1 MQYPFDVLEFIN
13 SNKQLV
19 KRYLAADTRT
29 LYVPDF
35 NTDKQHYYKNNVTI
49 LRSGVAFEYTELQKL
64 EYIKCMRDVV
74 YFTRKYVKIISID
87 EGLIPFDLYNF
98 QEKLLDLYQKN
109 RFVIS
114 MQCRQSGKMIDLD
127 TPIMTPNGF
136 VRNGDLKVGDKVF
149 GRNGLQTEVT
159 FISEQRN
166 DMNQYELEFDNGEKI
181 KACGEHLWAYN
192 SSSKKLKEVVQN
204 TEEMIAEFERMKSRS
219 SDGTVWINITKP
231 LMFDYKSV
239 PIDPYTFGM
248 WLGDGDAAE
257 GRITSNIDDFGFY
270 KNYMD
275 VGKFS
280 IDKRTN
286 STGSFTVK
294 GLRKA
299 LRLNGI
305 LNNKHIPE
313 VYMHNSVQVRL
324 ALLQGLMDSDGYVDK
339 GGSCEFYQKDKKLI
353 DQVRLLLSSLGIK
366 SRIKSYKVKGYPDD
380 YWTLA
385 FTTPVEKFEV
395 FRLPRKLERQR
406 LCKSHPKNERIYL
419 KSYRK
424 LDDYEKVYMQ
434 CLTVADDDH
443 MFLCGE
449 TLLPTH
455 NTATTAAY
463 ILHYATFNAS
473 KTVAILA
480 NKASQAREIL
490 SRVQLSYE
498 GLPFFLKQGVI
509 TYNKGS
515 TKFGNLSEIFCGA
528 SSSSSIRGRSISLL
542 YIDECAFLRGD
553 MEFYES
559 TYPTISSGK
568 ESRIIVTSTPNGA
581 RGLFYKLWSESVDKI
596 NMFKNMCVPWNL
608 VPGRDNAWKAE
619 QIANTSAE
627 QFNQEHGLI
636 FRGSQNSLLSS
647 DTLAML
653 PISRPESVYGDLLVY
668 EEPIP
673 NHTYFTT
680 VDTSRGVGG
689 DYSAF
694 CVFDITEVPYT
705 LVACYRN
712 NRISP
717 MIYPQMIKSVCD
729 KYNESFVLVEVND
742 IGEQVAN
749 ILYHDFEY
757 ENILMCFSEKNTQKI
772 GFVKDARVGVRTT
785 TQVKSIG
792 CSNVK
797 TMIETDKLILNDETT
812 INEFGTFVPRGR
824 SYEADSGANDDMV
837 MCCVLFAWAST
848 QQYFID
854 LTDRDISKNIRDSM
868 AEQMMEDLLP
878 FGIFDNGIV
887 EFDGVQ
893 MIDRPQQNFY

>member
-19 KRYLAADTRT
+19 KRYLAADTRS

-49 LRSGVAFEYTELQKL
+49 LRGGVAFEYTELQKL

-87 EGLIPFDLYNF
+87 EGLIPFDLYDF

-114 MQCRQSGKMIDLD
+114 MQCRQSGK
-127 TPIMTPNGF
+127 
-136 VRNGDLKVGDKVF
+136 
-149 GRNGLQTEVT
+149 
-159 FISEQRN
+159 
-166 DMNQYELEFDNGEKI
+166 
-181 KACGEHLWAYN
+181 
-192 SSSKKLKEVVQN
+192 
-204 TEEMIAEFERMKSRS
+204 
-219 SDGTVWINITKP
+219 
-231 LMFDYKSV
+231 
-239 PIDPYTFGM
+239 
-248 WLGDGDAAE
+248 
-257 GRITSNIDDFGFY
+257 
-270 KNYMD
+270 
-275 VGKFS
+275 
-280 IDKRTN
+280 
-286 STGSFTVK
+286 
-294 GLRKA
+294 
-299 LRLNGI
+299 
-305 LNNKHIPE
+305 
-313 VYMHNSVQVRL
+313 
-324 ALLQGLMDSDGYVDK
+324 
-339 GGSCEFYQKDKKLI
+339 
-353 DQVRLLLSSLGIK
+353 
-366 SRIKSYKVKGYPDD
+366 
-380 YWTLA
+380 
-385 FTTPVEKFEV
+385 
-395 FRLPRKLERQR
+395 
-406 LCKSHPKNERIYL
+406 
-419 KSYRK
+419 
-424 LDDYEKVYMQ
+424 
-434 CLTVADDDH
+434 
-443 MFLCGE
+443 
-449 TLLPTH
+449 
-455 NTATTAAY
+455 TATTAAY

-596 NMFKNMCVPWNL
+596 NMFKSMCVPWNL

-653 PISRPESVYGDLLVY
+653 PISRPEAVYGDLLVY

-749 ILYHDFEY
+749 ILYYDFEY
-757 ENILMCFSEKNTQKI
+757 ENMLMCFSEKSTQKI

-854 LTDRDISKNIRDSM
+854 LTDRDISRSIRDSM